1 MSITVKLFGDL
12 RKKCSNDVTGGIP
25 SLVTINN
32 KGLATISDLLE
43 YLNIKQSETSHIF
56 VNGSYSG
63 FSKKIKDGDCIG
75 LFPRNMGL
83 LYKWYFHKEED
94 DDPEDQYHH

>member
-12 RKKCSNDVTGGIP
+12 RKKCTNNFTGGLP
-25 SLVTINN
+25 SLITINN
-32 KGLATISDLLE
+32 KELAKISDLLE

-56 VNGSYSG
+56 INGVYSG
-63 FSKKIKDGDCIG
+63 FSKKIKDGDRIG

-94 DDPEDQYHH
+94 DE

>member
-12 RKKCSNDVTGGIP
+12 RKKRINDFSGGTP
-25 SLVTINN
+25 SLITINE

-56 VNGSYSG
+56 VNGLYSG
-63 FSKKIKDGDCIG
+63 FLKKIKDGDCIG

-83 LYKWYFHKEED
+83 LYKWYFQKE
-94 DDPEDQYHH
+94 

>member
-12 RKKCSNDVTGGIP
+12 RKKRSNDFTGGLP
-25 SLVTINN
+25 SLITLNN

-56 VNGSYSG
+56 INGVYSG
-63 FSKKIKDGDCIG
+63 FSKKIKDDDCIG

-83 LYKWYFHKEED
+83 LYKWYYQKEED
-94 DDPEDQYHH
+94 DDQED

>member
-12 RKKCSNDVTGGIP
+12 RKKGSTDITGGLPRLI
-25 SLVTINN
+25 TINN

-43 YLNIKQSETSHIF
+43 YLNIKQRETSHIF
-56 VNGSYSG
+56 VNGVYSG

-83 LYKWYFHKEED
+83 LYKWYFQKEED
-94 DDPEDQYHH
+94 DDQED

>member
-12 RKKCSNDVTGGIP
+12 RKKTCTNDLTGGIP
-25 SLVTINN
+25 SLITINN

-56 VNGSYSG
+56 INGVYSS
-63 FSKKIKDGDCIG
+63 FSKKIKDGDRIG

-83 LYKWYFHKEED
+83 LYKWYFNKEE
-94 DDPEDQYHH
+94 EDEE